1 MIEPAS
7 TTSLRFGRFEWYPE
21 RRQLVADG
29 VPAELGARALDL
41 LSVLIEQRD
50 RLVTKEELLRRVWQG
65 VVVEANNLSV
75 QVTALR
81 KVIGPGAIVTVP
93 RRGYRWAAELLE
105 YRAVRAAPQEA
116 AHRPRISVL
125 PFVNAAGRPE
135 EEYFADGLADDIAAS
150 LARSPW
156 LLVIAQDSARTFRSS
171 ALPMREI
178 CRQLGAH
185 YLVRGSVRRAAG
197 RLRVSAE
204 LLHGLD
210 GEVLLA
216 ERYDRPLDDLFAVQ
230 DELAERIV
238 ATIEPLCLNRESA
251 RAVAR
256 GTRDL
261 QHWDLLMRARW
272 HYWRSSRS
280 HTTEARRLIEQAL
293 QRKPDDVAALSMQAV
308 FLATEVW
315 SAWAADPKAT
325 LREALC
331 IAERAVALDE
341 QGSFAHY
348 ALGVALACSGLLERA
363 IAEQRRALE
372 LYPHFAAAAG
382 ELGRLL
388 AFSGHTREARAWIQ
402 RAMQASP
409 TSPRFS
415 LWLFGLAIADFV
427 DDLPAQA
434 AQHASRAVA
443 HRPDWFFNHYLL
455 AACQACVG
463 DMAAARS
470 AFADGQRLLPGFDM
484 AAMQVGHPFRQDEPR
499 ERYIATLKRLGWKG

>member
-1 MIEPAS
+1 
-7 TTSLRFGRFEWYPE
+7 
-21 RRQLVADG
+21 
-29 VPAELGARALDL
+29 
-41 LSVLIEQRD
+41 
-50 RLVTKEELLRRVWQG
+50 
-65 VVVEANNLSV
+65 
-75 QVTALR
+75 
-81 KVIGPGAIVTVP
+81 
-93 RRGYRWAAELLE
+93 
-105 YRAVRAAPQEA
+105 
-116 AHRPRISVL
+116 
-125 PFVNAAGRPE
+125 
-135 EEYFADGLADDIAAS
+135 
-150 LARSPW
+150 
-156 LLVIAQDSARTFRSS
+156 VIAQDSARTFRSS

-197 RLRVSAE
+197 RFRVSAE
-204 LLHGLD
+204 LLHGQD

-238 ATIEPLCLNRESA
+238 ATVVPLFLKHEGA
-251 RAVAR
+251 KATAR
-256 GTRDL
+256 GTREL
-261 QHWDLLMRARW
+261 RHWELLMRARW

-280 HTTEARRLIEQAL
+280 HLAEAQRLIEQAL

-363 IAEQRRALE
+363 IAEQRRALR

-415 LWLFGLAIADFV
+415 LWLFGLGIADFV

-434 AQHASRAVA
+434 AQHARQAVA

-455 AACQACVG
+455 AASHAC
-463 DMAAARS
+463 AAEPEAAR
-470 AFADGQRLLPGFDM
+470 AALAEGERLLPDYSI
-484 AAMQVGHPFRQDEPR
+484 AAMRVGHPFRHDAPR
-499 ERYIATLKRLGWKG
+499 ERYVQALKSLGWKG

>member
-1 MIEPAS
+1 MTEPAS
-7 TTSLRFGRFEWYPE
+7 TTSLRFGRFEWFPE
-21 RRQLVADG
+21 RRQLLADG
-29 VPAELGARALDL
+29 APTELGARAFDL
-41 LSVLIEQRD
+41 LSALIEHRD
-50 RLVTKEELLRRVWQG
+50 RVVTKDELLRRVWQG

-75 QVTALR
+75 QVAALR
-81 KVIGPGAIVTVP
+81 KVVGPGAIATVP
-93 RRGYRWAAELLE
+93 GRGYRWAAELLE
-105 YRAVRAAPQEA
+105 DLSGSAEPQEA
-116 AHRPRISVL
+116 MHRPTISVL
-125 PFVNAAGRPE
+125 PFVNAAGQPD

-150 LARSPW
+150 LARSSW
-156 LLVIAQDSARTFRSS
+156 LLVIAQDSARAFRDS
-171 ALPMREI
+171 ALPVREV

-185 YLVRGSVRRAAG
+185 YLVRGSVRRARG
-197 RLRVSAE
+197 CFRVSAE
-204 LLHGLD
+204 LVHGQD

-280 HTTEARRLIEQAL
+280 HITEAHRLIDLAL
-293 QRKPDDVAALSMQAV
+293 QRQPDDVAALGMKAFS
-308 FLATEVW
+308 LATEVW
-315 SAWAADPKAT
+315 SGWAADPKAKM
-325 LREALC
+325 LEAQRV
-331 IAERAVALDE
+331 AQRAVALDE
-341 QGSFAHY
+341 QDSFAHF
-348 ALGVALACSGLLERA
+348 ALGVTLAGLGLLERA

-388 AFSGHTREARAWIQ
+388 AFAGQPAEARLWTQ
-402 RAMQASP
+402 RAMQTSP
-409 TSPRFS
+409 TEPRVS

-427 DDLPAQA
+427 DGRYAQA
-434 AQHASRAVA
+434 VQHASRAVA

-455 AACQACVG
+455 AACLACTG
-463 DMAAARS
+463 DMPAARS
-470 AFADGQRLLPGFDM
+470 AFAEGQRLLPGFDG

-499 ERYIATLKRLGWKG
+499 ERYVRALKSLGWKG